1 MQSEVSCLWELSW
14 TGPVFQLLLHKQS
27 PKSNYLC
34 LVSFT
39 TNNGSK
45 RWCNRSEP
53 PGAPV
58 LSASVYDGHLRS
70 EYTPNV
76 TWHDLTDCYHDTG
89 VPYCHKVPDGLCLVD
104 AVPYSNSLIRHHER
118 VDYSQVTRE
127 RKSGSMEASKFSTW
141 TTPLTYEI
149 NQGHANS
156 ADSTTCPLNILSGS
170 LVVGPLATIVQ
181 GALDEFDA

>member
-1 MQSEVSCLWELSW
+1 MQPFRASRRSCI
-14 TGPVFQLLLHKQS
+14 
-27 PKSNYLC
+27 
-34 LVSFT
+34 
-39 TNNGSK
+39 
-45 RWCNRSEP
+45 
-53 PGAPV
+53 
-58 LSASVYDGHLRS
+58 ASICHLRS

-104 AVPYSNSLIRHHER
+104 AVPLTYIQQFPNTSSRTCWLFTSNKGTEEW
-118 VDYSQVTRE
+118 VDVG
-127 RKSGSMEASKFSTW
+127 KGDNFPGSMEASKFSTW
-141 TTPLTYEI
+141 TTTRTYEV